1 MKALLVRLEPLIWLL
16 FGGGMMVTALL
27 YPAWLL
33 TFGLAQPLGVLSPE
47 ALTYERALSLA
58 AHPIGRLVLVLAIAL
73 PLWAGA
79 HHVRHVQIDFGGVAR
94 DGWFGALC
102 YAVALAGSGLAVLA
116 VARL

>member
-1 MKALLVRLEPLIWLL
+1 VKALLVRVEPLVWAL

-33 TFGLAQPLGVLSPE
+33 MFGLAQPLGVLSAE
-47 ALTYERALSLA
+47 ALSYERALAIAS
-58 AHPIGRLVLVLAIAL
+58 HPLGRLVGVLVIAL
-73 PLWAGA
+73 PLWAAA
-79 HHVRHVQIDFGGVAR
+79 HHLRHVQIDFGGVAR

-102 YAVALAGSGLAVLA
+102 YTVALAGSVLAVLA

>member
-1 MKALLVRLEPLIWLL
+1 MKGLLVRLEPLIWML

-33 TFGLAQPLGVLSPE
+33 TFTLAGPLDVLSPG
-47 ALTYERALSLA
+47 ALSYERALALA
-58 AHPIGRLVLVLAIAL
+58 SHPLGRLVLVAAIAL

-79 HHVRHVQIDFGGVAR
+79 HQVRHVQIDFGGVAR
-94 DGWFGALC
+94 DGWFGSLC
-102 YAVALAGSGLAVLA
+102 YAVALAGSVLAVLA